1 MASLAAARRCRG
13 QHCVAFNRYQAELA
27 KDDALAVYRPML
39 SGGDAAA
46 GKTIFREHPVAA
58 CLRCYA
64 IGGAGGTVG
73 PDLAGIATR
82 QKREYL
88 LESMLFPNKQIAAGF
103 ETTIVTLRSG
113 ANHAGIVKSE
123 SETDLVLNSP
133 EDGILKLKK
142 AEIQKRERGLS
153 AMPEG
158 LDKLLT
164 PQELRNLVEYLA
176 TLK

>member
-1 MASLAAARRCRG
+1 
-13 QHCVAFNRYQAELA
+13 
-27 KDDALAVYRPML
+27 ML